1 MSENSKQQRDY
12 DLEEPKADLI
22 EIFSS
27 YQGEGLFV
35 GAKQVFVRFA
45 GCNLD
50 CSFCDTKSEATIR
63 GATVEDVLK
72 SVMEFEK
79 NAGKHHSVSLTGGE
93 PLLHV
98 CFLEHLL
105 PRLGE
110 KGFKTYLETN
120 GILSR
125 ELERIIDHID
135 IVAMDIKL
143 PSSTGM
149 KPFWEEH
156 SEFLGISKKKDVFI
170 KVVVNENTQRED
182 VVKARDLVEKCDHKV
197 PFIIQPASID
207 DKGTSKITKKTLLE
221 LLNLSEE
228 RLSSVRV
235 IPQVQKFLSIK

>member
-1 MSENSKQQRDY
+1 MNEDSKRQRD
-12 DLEEPKADLI
+12 DGLDDPRADLI
-22 EIFSS
+22 EVFSS

-50 CSFCDTKSEATIR
+50 CSFCDTRMEAAIK

-72 SVMEFEK
+72 IVMEYEK
-79 NAGKHHSVSLTGGE
+79 SHGRHHSVSLTGGE

-98 CFLEHLL
+98 DFLQRLL
-105 PRLGE
+105 PKLKY

-125 ELERIIDHID
+125 ELERVIDHID

-149 KPFWEEH
+149 KPFWQEH
-156 SEFLGISKKKDVFI
+156 AEFLAVSKKKDVFI
-170 KVVVNENTQRED
+170 KVVVNENTRHED
-182 VVKARDLVEKCDHKV
+182 VIKARDLVERCDRKV

-207 DKGTSKITKKTLLE
+207 DKGTSKVTKKMLLE
-221 LLNLSEE
+221 FLDLSEE
-228 RLSSVRV
+228 RLSNVRV